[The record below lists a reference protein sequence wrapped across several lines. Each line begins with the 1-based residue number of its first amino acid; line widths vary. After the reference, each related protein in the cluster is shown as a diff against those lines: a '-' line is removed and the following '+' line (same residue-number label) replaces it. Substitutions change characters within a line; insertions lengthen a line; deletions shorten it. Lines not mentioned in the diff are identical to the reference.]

1 MPITLLISL
10 FFWVN
15 SSVVSVK
22 THKFYVSTTTIEFKT
37 ESKTFEIT
45 SQIFTDDIESV
56 LRERDEDLSLDPDSN
71 SDQINTLIADYF
83 KKTFRFSSEG
93 NSLNFTFLGRE
104 YKNDIV
110 KCYIELQL
118 DQVPDEI
125 ELFNGL
131 FFDLFEDQQNIVH
144 FKKSD
149 QRKSFLLHKN
159 KPRVALI
166 LKP

>member
-71 SDQINTLIADYF
+71 SDQIKALIADYF

-93 NSLNFTFLGRE
+93 NSLNFTFLW
-104 YKNDIV
+104 K
-110 KCYIELQL
+110 
-118 DQVPDEI
+118 
-125 ELFNGL
+125 
-131 FFDLFEDQQNIVH
+131 
-144 FKKSD
+144 
-149 QRKSFLLHKN
+149 
-159 KPRVALI
+159 
-166 LKP
+166 